1 MKDVKKYGLVRRVD
15 ELGRIVIPKE
25 IRSVLNL
32 QENDPLEISI
42 INRGIYMEKYQT
54 LRTLDTLCEQY
65 LSALFKTCGVACTI
79 CSTEHVIASR
89 GIHLSTK
96 QPLAEG
102 LQNRIYRLETY
113 HYSEESLIPLFCDGK
128 YPIDTLYPVGT
139 KERPLGAVILLHYR
153 STTQEER
160 SCAKLIAGLLTE
172 LTMNECY

>member
-1 MKDVKKYGLVRRVD
+1 MKETKKYGLVRRID

-25 IRSVLNL
+25 IRSILSL

-42 INRGIYMEKYQT
+42 VNRGVYMEKYQT
-54 LRTLDTLCEQY
+54 LRTLDVLCEQY
-65 LSALFKTCGVACTI
+65 LSALSKTCSVACTI

-89 GIHLSTK
+89 GIQLSTK
-96 QPLAEG
+96 QPLAEM
-102 LQNRIYRLETY
+102 LQNRIYCLEPY
-113 HYSEESLIPLFCDGK
+113 HYSEELLITLFCDGK
-128 YPIDTLYPVGT
+128 YPIDALYPIGT

-172 LTMNECY
+172 LTMNEFN